1 MLFYVILS
9 RIIVVRTDCVDT
21 IARMLIK
28 SMIHSKIDVLG
39 LDEIN
44 RFRIAI

>member
-21 IARMLIK
+21 IAGTSIK
-28 SMIHSKIDVLG
+28 SMVHSKIDVLG

-44 RFRIAI
+44 RFRMAI